1 MKRGTKWFILVGSF
15 IIYLF
20 DALEI
25 AVLSFALPAI
35 SAELTL
41 TPVAGGLLATATLL
55 GMGCSSVITGW
66 VADNRGRRIALI
78 GSMVVFVALTS
89 ALFVVPNYGVFV
101 GLRFLAGIGLGGVW
115 SVLSTYI
122 VESWPA
128 EQRGRAVAFVLAAYP
143 LGGASAALI
152 AGFFMPDWRLL
163 FLVTGLSALLP
174 LLMVVFFFPE
184 SKAWLQ
190 ERASRQSSSNTGNVT
205 VRELFTGIY
214 RRRTIIATLAAVCA
228 FIGFYG
234 ASTWLPSY
242 LSTDRGLDPRQV
254 SLFMTILN
262 LGMFVGYIVFGW
274 IADKIGRRNAIILS
288 LAGTGL
294 LMPLYGL
301 VTNQS
306 VLLWMGPLYAFFMT
320 FAGLFGSYLG
330 ELYPTRIRTTGA
342 GFCFNIGR
350 GVAAFAPLAMGGIAA
365 AWGFSSGLILS
376 GVVFLIGGALML
388 LLPQT
393 HPGSLSQESAA
404 KQRTPKEP
412 ASHA

>member
-35 SAELTL
+35 SAELKL
-41 TPVAGGLLATATLL
+41 TPIAGGLLATATLL
-55 GMGCSSVITGW
+55 GMGCSSIITGW

-101 GLRFLAGIGLGGVW
+101 ALRFLAGIGLGGVW

-122 VESWPA
+122 VETWPA

-143 LGGASAALI
+143 LGGAGAALI
-152 AGFFMPDWRLL
+152 AGAFMPDWRLL

-184 SKAWLQ
+184 SKAWLA
-190 ERASRQSSSNTGNVT
+190 ERAQQEVARNVT
-205 VRELFTGIY
+205 AKELFTGSY
-214 RRRTIIATLAAVCA
+214 RRRTIIATLVAVCA
-228 FIGFYG
+228 FVGFYG
-234 ASTWLPSY
+234 ASTWMPSY
-242 LSTDRGLDPRQV
+242 LSSERCLDPRQV

-262 LGMFVGYIVFGW
+262 LGMFAGYIVFGW
-274 IADKIGRRNAIILS
+274 IADKIGRRNAIMLS
-288 LAGTGL
+288 LTGTGF

-301 VTNQS
+301 VTNQAA
-306 VLLWMGPLYAFFMT
+306 LLWMGPLYAFFMT

-376 GVVFLIGGALML
+376 GAVFLVGGALML
-388 LLPQT
+388 FLPHT
-393 HPGSLSQESAA
+393 HRGASTDDSVSPSYLQ
-404 KQRTPKEP
+404 KEP
-412 ASHA
+412 VNNA

>member
-35 SAELTL
+35 SAELAL
-41 TPVAGGLLATATLL
+41 TPIAGGLLATATLL
-55 GMGCSSVITGW
+55 GMGCSSVLTGW
-66 VADNRGRRIALI
+66 IADNRGRRVALI
-78 GSMVVFVALTS
+78 ASMVVFVALTS

-101 GLRFLAGIGLGGVW
+101 VLRFLAGIGLGGVW

-122 VESWPA
+122 VETWPA
-128 EQRGRAVAFVLAAYP
+128 AQRGRAVAFVLAAYP
-143 LGGASAALI
+143 LGGASAALV
-152 AGFFMPDWRLL
+152 AGAFMPDWRLL

-184 SKAWLQ
+184 SKAWLE
-190 ERASRQSSSNTGNVT
+190 ERGANSAGNVT
-205 VRELFTGIY
+205 VKELFTGTY
-214 RRRTIIATLAAVCA
+214 RRRTIIATVAAVCA
-228 FIGFYG
+228 FVGFYG

-242 LSTDRGLDPRQV
+242 LSAERGLDVRQV
-254 SLFMTILN
+254 ALFMTVLN
-262 LGMFVGYIVFGW
+262 LGMFAGYLVFGW

-376 GVVFLIGGALML
+376 GAVFLAGSALMFF
-388 LLPQT
+388 LP
-393 HPGSLSQESAA
+393 
-404 KQRTPKEP
+404 RTGTAPEATANVQKEP
-412 ASHA
+412 VDHA

>member
-1 MKRGTKWFILVGSF
+1 MKSGNKWFILIGSF

-25 AVLSFALPAI
+25 AVLSFALPSI
-35 SAELTL
+35 SADLELT
-41 TPVAGGLLATATLL
+41 PIAGGMLATATLL

-66 VADNRGRRIALI
+66 IADNHGRKIALI
-78 GSMVVFVALTS
+78 ASILVFVVLTS
-89 ALFVVPNYGVFV
+89 ALFAVPNYGVFV
-101 GLRFLAGIGLGGVW
+101 TLRFLAGVGLGGVW
-115 SVLSTYI
+115 AVLSTYI
-122 VESWPA
+122 VETWPA
-128 EQRGRAVAFVLAAYP
+128 EHRGRAVAFVLAAYP
-143 LGGASAALI
+143 LGGASAAII

-174 LLMVVFFFPE
+174 LLMVIFFFPE
-184 SKAWLQ
+184 SKVWLA
-190 ERASRQSSSNTGNVT
+190 ERASRQSSNRAGNVT
-205 VRELFTGIY
+205 VKELFVGVY
-214 RRRTIIATLAAVCA
+214 RKRTIIATLAATCA

-234 ASTWLPSY
+234 ASTWMPSY
-242 LSTDRGLDPRQV
+242 LATDRGLDPHQV

-288 LAGTGL
+288 LTGTGL

-306 VLLWMGPLYAFFMT
+306 ALLWMGPLYAFFMT

-350 GVAAFAPLAMGGIAA
+350 GIAAFAPLAMGGIAVT
-365 AWGFSSGLILS
+365 WGFSSGLILS
-376 GVVFLIGGALML
+376 GIIFLIGGALMFF
-388 LLPQT
+388 LPKNN
-393 HPGSLSQESAA
+393 HGSISAEHA
-404 KQRTPKEP
+404 ASTVAPKETTNYV
-412 ASHA
+412 

>member
-35 SAELTL
+35 SAELKL

-55 GMGCSSVITGW
+55 GMGCSSVVTGW

-78 GSMVVFVALTS
+78 GSMAVFVALTS

-101 GLRFLAGIGLGGVW
+101 ALRFLAGIGLGGVW

-122 VESWPA
+122 VETWPA

-143 LGGASAALI
+143 LGGAAAALI
-152 AGFFMPDWRLL
+152 AGAFMPDWRLL
-163 FLVTGLSALLP
+163 FLITGLSALLP

-184 SKAWLQ
+184 SRAWLE
-190 ERASRQSSSNTGNVT
+190 ERARQQKGNVT
-205 VRELFTGIY
+205 VKELFTGTY
-214 RRRTIIATLAAVCA
+214 RRRTVIATVVAVCA
-228 FIGFYG
+228 FVGFYG
-234 ASTWLPSY
+234 ASTWMPSY
-242 LSTDRGLDPRQV
+242 LSTERGLDPRQV
-254 SLFMTILN
+254 SLFMTVLN
-262 LGMFVGYIVFGW
+262 LGMFAGYIVFGW
-274 IADKIGRRNAIILS
+274 IADRIGRRNAILLS

-365 AWGFSSGLILS
+365 SWGFSTGLILS
-376 GVVFLIGGALML
+376 GAVFLAGAALML
-388 LLPQT
+388 LLPHT
-393 HPGSLSQESAA
+393 HRGASTDNSPTDFHFEKESIKNA
-404 KQRTPKEP
+404 
-412 ASHA
+412 

>member
-1 MKRGTKWFILVGSF
+1 MKRGTTWFILLGSF
-15 IIYLF
+15 VIYLF

-35 SAELTL
+35 SAELGL
-41 TPVAGGLLATATLL
+41 TPLAGGLLATATLL

-66 VADNRGRRIALI
+66 LADNRGRRVALI
-78 GSMVVFVALTS
+78 VSMVVFVALTS

-101 GLRFLAGIGLGGVW
+101 ALRFLAGIGLGGVW

-122 VESWPA
+122 VESWPPS
-128 EQRGRAVAFVLAAYP
+128 QRGRAVAFVLAAYP

-163 FLVTGLSALLP
+163 FLVTGLSALVP

-184 SKAWLQ
+184 SKAWLA
-190 ERASRQSSSNTGNVT
+190 ERAARSAAVGRPASVT
-205 VRELFTGIY
+205 ARELFTGPY
-214 RRRTIIATLAAVCA
+214 RRRTIIATLVAVCA

-242 LSTDRGLDPRQV
+242 LSNERGLDPRQV
-254 SLFMTILN
+254 SLFMTVLN
-262 LGMFVGYIVFGW
+262 LGMFLGYLAFGW
-274 IADKIGRRNAIILS
+274 VADKIGRRNAIILS
-288 LAGTGL
+288 LAGTGV

-301 VTNQS
+301 VTHQA

-365 AWGFSSGLILS
+365 SWGFSSGLILS
-376 GVVFLIGGALML
+376 GAVFLLGACLMFF
-388 LLPQT
+388 LPQRHT
-393 HPGSLSQESAA
+393 ADVAETYPD
-404 KQRTPKEP
+404 KEP
-412 ASHA
+412 ATHA